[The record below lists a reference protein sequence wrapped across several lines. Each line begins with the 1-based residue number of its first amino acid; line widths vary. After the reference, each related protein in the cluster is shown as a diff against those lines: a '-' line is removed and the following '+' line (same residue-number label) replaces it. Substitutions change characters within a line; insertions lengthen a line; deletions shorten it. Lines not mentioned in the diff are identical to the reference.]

1 MSDFG
6 FEQLSSVGNSDH
18 HSDCQLSQKQATNFA
33 GCSDFKPIVWHIW
46 PLISIQ
52 IFTLS
57 LKNQWLQYHHCSKLL
72 WIRFHWVDYLM
83 KRHVSLYIYKLY
95 ALGEMY
101 FTISY
106 IIKTKIFTF
115 AITDQI
121 TIDFRKLDHNV
132 FPDLSSSQH
141 KQQHLSSNIF
151 WPSHSVTFLLQ
162 NHVNMWIADWCL
174 VSHNRTQ
181 GRFGKT
187 I

>member
-1 MSDFG
+1 MLAALILVWDSLVQLAADQQPKVNYGWIKSESDFG

-83 KRHVSLYIYKLY
+83 KRHVSLYIY
-95 ALGEMY
+95 
-101 FTISY
+101 ISY
-106 IIKTKIFTF
+106 MLWVKGILRYQISLKPRYLPLPSQTRSGSIF
-115 AITDQI
+115 A
-121 TIDFRKLDHNV
+121 N
-132 FPDLSSSQH
+132 
-141 KQQHLSSNIF
+141 
-151 WPSHSVTFLLQ
+151 
-162 NHVNMWIADWCL
+162 
-174 VSHNRTQ
+174 
-181 GRFGKT
+181 
-187 I
+187 